1 MNSQSSCELPTIDQK
16 SEQRAVKDEKIIL
29 IQMFLF
35 FVLFLVIA
43 LVRNASHTLHHTKK
57 NRLRWFDFF
66 FIRQE
71 HFTQQL
77 LLTMNNGTIF
87 IQWNCVVSKKYSYHP
102 KNYMAL
108 ENLYIRAKKS
118 NCSAANS
125 AQIAIAPF
133 FSAMHFFVI
142 SYPSP
147 LLPFLFKLSIVI

>member
-1 MNSQSSCELPTIDQK
+1 MKKLFLYKCFC
-16 SEQRAVKDEKIIL
+16 
-29 IQMFLF
+29 FLF
-35 FVLFLVIA
+35 SFLWLLLSEMPLTLFI
-43 LVRNASHTLHHTKK
+43 TQKK

-66 FIRQE
+66 FIRHE